1 MINTSIFAISFLS
14 ASVVYAGEDL
24 QPYLLF
30 GDSGMTIEATNK
42 LLSVALTG
50 VGFEVLGQYA
60 PAESP
65 ERHVSRI

>member
-1 MINTSIFAISFLS
+1 MINTFIFAISLLT

-30 GDSGMTIEATNK
+30 GDSGQTIDETNK
-42 LLSVALTG
+42 RLSSALTQD
-50 VGFEVLGQYA
+50 GFQVLGHYA

-65 ERHVSRI
+65 E